1 MERLNLERLA
11 LSTTLMVPGQCICQV
26 FGQPKPL
33 VLIQLEGLVVS
44 LVFRFW
50 GHSVAYE
57 SNHFLEQRRRMTM
70 PSTLVSIGNK
80 TTKVK
85 RPRKGWFCVF
95 LFWVLFC
102 GESFFLYFCQA
113 HKVFYH
119 QESSYYLQIKHN
131 RKFLPQ
137 KKILLWSWFFLV
149 FVTILKNQ
157 QKRKNRNHKVHCM
170 CEDVNIE

>member
-95 LFWVLFC
+95 FFGFC
-102 GESFFLYFCQA
+102 FVVSPFFYIFVKPTKFFIIKNLVITYKLSTIESFYHKKRFCYGLR
-113 HKVFYH
+113 F
-119 QESSYYLQIKHN
+119 S
-131 RKFLPQ
+131 
-137 KKILLWSWFFLV
+137 
-149 FVTILKNQ
+149 
-157 QKRKNRNHKVHCM
+157 
-170 CEDVNIE
+170 